1 MSAATR
7 KARHAAAVK
16 AAKTRAKNAAKAAAK
31 AKAHPKRGLS
41 LGSVACCAAE
51 ALAASLR
58 LSGCLVS
65 DEDVLALY
73 WHTASDAD
81 TGAPILAALEAAGE
95 HGLAGV
101 RPVSF
106 APVDADD
113 PAAVILGLA
122 LPAPH
127 AVAAAPD
134 AWWSWGEPWPAW
146 AFGDAV
152 IEEAWTLTWE
162 GRR

>member
-1 MSAATR
+1 M
-7 KARHAAAVK
+7 K
-16 AAKTRAKNAAKAAAK
+16 AAKTRAKNAAKA
-31 AKAHPKRGLS
+31 KAHPKRGLAR
-41 LGSVACCAAE
+41 GSMVACCAAE

-58 LSGCLVS
+58 LSGRSVS

-73 WHTASDAD
+73 RHTASGPDA
-81 TGAPILAALEAAGE
+81 GACILATLEAAGE

-101 RPVSF
+101 RLASF
-106 APVDADD
+106 APVDLDD

-127 AVAAAPD
+127 AVAAGVD

-152 IEEAWTLTWE
+152 IEEAWTLTW
-162 GRR
+162 GSR